1 LSTPEVFRD
10 PVGQSIKSK
19 LMTYAAEHYSTPPEQ
34 LEAAVDRT
42 HLIVQAARESCID
55 ALESEVSIM
64 TFRNINSD
72 TEEVPITFIAG
83 VLHALDVLKG
93 GLSIMD
99 IESE

>member
-19 LMTYAAEHYSTPPEQ
+19 LITYAAEHYSTPPEQ

-83 VLHALDVLKG
+83 VLHAIDVIRG
-93 GLSIMD
+93 GKSIMD